1 MSKRLLK
8 VLSLGFICLALLSQE
23 ALAQLADN
31 QKILTAD
38 RAALVNPAPTT
49 RNFSEINKAHELL
62 IAVIDTGVDYNHP
75 TLEKNIHFELDDKGK
90 PVRLGWDFSGN
101 DAWPAPLI
109 AKSADLDPNAP
120 RSFVDAEK
128 IMSFGI
134 EDFLKNFPNFSNQ
147 MNSQRQ
153 IVQELGQN
161 LYHGTHVA
169 GLMTYDEPRLG
180 LLAYRSLPFNIVYDR
195 NGEPVVFD
203 SEDYLTLPIKKAIQD
218 GARVINLSLGSSLT
232 KQDRDQSEE
241 YYEQQLRVMNE
252 VKKIAEAN
260 PQVAFV
266 AASGNQGAWI
276 DDKSR
281 LGLPCG
287 VNSPNILCVGAIG
300 TDGEIASFSNVV
312 LPDYP
317 FLLAP
322 GENIFSTY
330 PTQFCQMPGPSAQA
344 FMEPSILGGKKKD
357 FFFKSVAKY
366 CEKAGGLYSTSGTS
380 MASPIAAR
388 MVAKA
393 MLTDIKMSGSQAIQ
407 KVLSEASAGTVGR
420 LNVKRV
426 RVEKPSWYP
435 KTETFIMV
443 KAFLSPLAP
452 PQDSVEYFDF
462 YTK

>member
-38 RAALVNPAPTT
+38 RAALVNPVPTT

-75 TLEKNIHFELDDKGK
+75 MLEKNIHFELDGNGK
-90 PVRLGWDFSGN
+90 PIRLGWDFSGN
-101 DAWPAPLI
+101 DAWPAPMV
-109 AKSADLDPNAP
+109 AKSADLDSKAP
-120 RSFVDAEK
+120 KAVLDSGKF
-128 IMSFGI
+128 MSFGVK
-134 EDFLKNFPNFSNQ
+134 DFLKSYPQYSAQ
-147 MNSQRQ
+147 MNPLRH

-169 GLMTYDEPRLG
+169 GLMTYDDPRLG
-180 LLAYRSLPFNIVYDR
+180 LLAYRSLPFNLSYNRSGEAIVI
-195 NGEPVVFD
+195 D
-203 SEDYLTLPIKKAIQD
+203 SEDYLSVAIKKAIQD
-218 GARVINLSLGSSLT
+218 GARVINMSLGTSLT
-232 KQDRDQSEE
+232 KQLKDQSED
-241 YYEQQLRVMNE
+241 YYNQQLIVMDE
-252 VKKIAEAN
+252 IKKIAAAN

-266 AASGNQGAWI
+266 AASGNEGAWI

-322 GENIFSTY
+322 GENIYSLY
-330 PTQFCQMPGPSAQA
+330 PTQFCQVPGAFAQV
-344 FMEPSILGGKKKD
+344 FMEPAVLGEDQKN
-357 FFFKSVAKY
+357 FFFKSVADY
-366 CEKAGGLYSTSGTS
+366 CGKAGSLYSTSGTS

-407 KVLSEASAGTVGR
+407 KVLSEASGGTVGR

-435 KTETFIMV
+435 KTETFPMV
-443 KAFLSPLAP
+443 KAFLSPLAQP
-452 PQDSVEYFDF
+452 KNSVEYFDF